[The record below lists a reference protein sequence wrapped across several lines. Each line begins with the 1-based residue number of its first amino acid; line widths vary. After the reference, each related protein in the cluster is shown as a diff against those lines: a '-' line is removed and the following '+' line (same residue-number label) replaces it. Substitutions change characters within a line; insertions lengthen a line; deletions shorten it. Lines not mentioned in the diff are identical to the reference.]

1 MHSVYVYTQFVVVKL
16 EHFVCSLEDLLA
28 WVKTVDFTHYI
39 KCFSKIPHVVKKLPV
54 EVLQQFL
61 ERSLVPKTLN
71 KVFQQLELTKHARK
85 IKNCEK

>member
-1 MHSVYVYTQFVVVKL
+1 MVVKF
-16 EHFVCSLEDLLA
+16 EHFVCSLEDLFA

-39 KCFSKIPHVVKKLPV
+39 KCFSKIPHVVKKLPA

-61 ERSLVPKTLN
+61 ESSLVPKTLN